1 MTLTTEQITQNNLTL
16 IEKKDGLI
24 QINIDHEE
32 KRLLIFETK
41 SLYRKSSNL
50 SENDLVEIIVN
61 GSAVINQMIKLKN
74 CS

>member
-24 QINIDHEE
+24 QINIDHEG
-32 KRLLIFETK
+32 KRLLNFETK

-50 SENDLVEIIVN
+50 FENDLVEIIVN
-61 GSAVINQMIKLKN
+61 GSAVINQIKEL
-74 CS
+74 

>member
-24 QINIDHEE
+24 QINIDHEV
-32 KRLLIFETK
+32 KRLLNFETK

-61 GSAVINQMIKLKN
+61 GSAVINQIKEL
-74 CS
+74 